1 MLSLSKKIDYAL
13 LALSYLAHKPYR
25 AANTKEIA
33 EEYALPV
40 ELLAKILQKLAKAE
54 ILVSTSG
61 PTGGYRLLLAPE
73 KISVGA
79 IVDIIEG
86 RPALVQCM
94 RSDSH
99 SCDQIQKCTI
109 RTPLMRVNAR
119 MLDMLDEISLAE
131 ICKDETESHR
141 VTIPLLVRS

>member
-13 LALSYLAHKPYR
+13 IALSYLTRTPQR
-25 AANTKEIA
+25 PVNTKEIA
-33 EEYALPV
+33 EEYDLPV

-54 ILVSTSG
+54 LLVSTSG
-61 PTGGYRLLLAPE
+61 PTGGYRLSRTPDE
-73 KISVGA
+73 ISVGS

-94 RSDSH
+94 RSEDSH
-99 SCDQIQKCTI
+99 CGQIGKCTI

-119 MLDMLDEISLAE
+119 MLDLLDHISLAE
-131 ICKDETESHR
+131 ICRDETDTR
-141 VTIPLLVRS
+141 VTIPLLVRA